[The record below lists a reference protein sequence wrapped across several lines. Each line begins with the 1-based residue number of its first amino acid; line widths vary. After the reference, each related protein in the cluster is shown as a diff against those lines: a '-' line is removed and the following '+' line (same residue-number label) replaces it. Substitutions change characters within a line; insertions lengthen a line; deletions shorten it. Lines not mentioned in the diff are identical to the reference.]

1 MAYLWKANGMHK
13 KEAIFIITSYHGY
26 YGCYFISKVFRR
38 SLLWATWVKKKK
50 GISSKFNIADP
61 IWFNQKE
68 CFPFTKFILSNALL
82 KRKGIIQISLKITGL
97 LIPIFIRNC
106 YFLNNWKLSQGRV
119 IEAYITRSVCKT
131 KQNKNTHTKKEP
143 LLT

>member
-26 YGCYFISKVFRR
+26 YGCYLFLKSSEGVF
-38 SLLWATWVKKKK
+38 SEKLESKKKK
-50 GISSKFNIADP
+50 CISSKFNIADP

-68 CFPFTKFILSNALL
+68 CFPLTKFILSNALL
-82 KRKGIIQISLKITGL
+82 KKKGIIQISLKITGL
-97 LIPIFIRNC
+97 LITIFIRNC

-119 IEAYITRSVCKT
+119 IWSIYNPFCLQNKT
-131 KQNKNTHTKKEP
+131 KQKHTH
-143 LLT
+143 